1 MRNFKIIFI
10 ACVITF
16 IAVGVE
22 FYIWKKGA
30 VLPSLPT
37 VGSIIPNN
45 NVGKSNTLQ
54 TSFDQIKTKEQGIA
68 ACEANKAYSKTAVTQ
83 EQKQMGAAM
92 TDYCYSVIAGTFSDL
107 GLCSRTSNA
116 SECQKTAQEFLE
128 MKKEIEKMTPE
139 EREQMQKVI
148 NGKFNLPQ

>member
-30 VLPSLPT
+30 VLPTLP
-37 VGSIIPNN
+37 IIGGVVPNN
-45 NVGKSNTLQ
+45 TALKNNTLQ

-68 ACEANKAYSKTAVTQ
+68 ACETNRAYSKTATTQ

-92 TDYCYSVIAGTFSDL
+92 VDYCYSVVAGTFNDM
-107 GLCSRTSNA
+107 GLCNRTNSP
-116 SECQKTAQEFLE
+116 SECQKTAQQFVE

-148 NGKFNLPQ
+148 NGKFSLPQ